1 MFDHIV
7 LVIELI
13 LLILIWLDGRTM
25 RDSALRSEKLYE
37 SWFNERRSER
47 TARQASA
54 QKARDTK
61 AQKAAMVSNS
71 VDQSG
76 VGSSVVRESDVGRP
90 TNISSDGGN
99 LGSEVRVSDP
109 LVDK

>member
-13 LLILIWLDGRTM
+13 FLILIWLDGRTM

-47 TARQASA
+47 AARQASA
-54 QKARDTK
+54 QKARETK
-61 AQKAAMVSNS
+61 AAKKDIVVPN
-71 VDQSG
+71 VVTEDRTD
-76 VGSSVVRESDVGRP
+76 SSVVREH
-90 TNISSDGGN
+90 T
-99 LGSEVRVSDP
+99 E
-109 LVDK
+109 